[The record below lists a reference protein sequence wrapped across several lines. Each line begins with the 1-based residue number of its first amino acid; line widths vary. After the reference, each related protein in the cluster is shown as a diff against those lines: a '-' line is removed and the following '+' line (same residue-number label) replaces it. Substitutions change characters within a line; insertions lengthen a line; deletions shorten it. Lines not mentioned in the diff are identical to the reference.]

1 MTENNT
7 TPIKALV
14 LVAYCHSGEMD
25 DEDMQGLLDDLAE
38 VVDEYDTRQIQMA
51 TLEILPLDGDEGIEY
66 HIEDLDDLDE
76 MDDLR
81 EVFKHGSTPR

>member
-1 MTENNT
+1 MTDNVT

-14 LVAYCHSGEMD
+14 LVAYCHAGAMD
-25 DEDMQGLLDDLAE
+25 DDDMQGLLDDLAE

-51 TLEILPLDGDEGIEY
+51 TLEILPLDSDEGVEY
-66 HIEDLDDLDE
+66 HVEDKDDLDE

-81 EVFKHGSTPR
+81 EVLKHGSTPR